1 MAWEEN
7 AATKVA
13 DLRMTWVPR
22 KWARFFPEPKSLSA
36 KQSKHQVHP
45 GQTTGTGRPL
55 RRGLKR
61 FRVFKQISTL
71 TCFSFVRREQEAEE
85 ILWGW
90 GSRSTLS
97 STLTPTQG
105 EREGGQIMWP
115 SACDL
120 LSLWGLCKRDGQ
132 RQLEGLHR
140 SHTTHLKGN
149 PVSLKNLQPECILDP

>member
-1 MAWEEN
+1 LVQLNLLIQLKKKKKTSSLVAWEEN

-61 FRVFKQISTL
+61 FRVFNRFQPSLASPLSEGNRKQRK
-71 TCFSFVRREQEAEE
+71 SFED
-85 ILWGW
+85 
-90 GSRSTLS
+90 
-97 STLTPTQG
+97 
-105 EREGGQIMWP
+105 EGP
-115 SACDL
+115 
-120 LSLWGLCKRDGQ
+120 
-132 RQLEGLHR
+132 GLHC
-140 SHTTHLKGN
+140 
-149 PVSLKNLQPECILDP
+149 LQL